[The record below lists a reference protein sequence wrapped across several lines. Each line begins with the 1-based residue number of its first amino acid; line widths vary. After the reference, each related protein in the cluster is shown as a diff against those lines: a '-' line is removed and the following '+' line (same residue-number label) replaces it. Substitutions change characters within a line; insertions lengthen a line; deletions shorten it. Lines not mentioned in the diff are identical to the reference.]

1 MNHFCLRHK
10 GNYQHICFWVTVV
23 SHLPATGE
31 MLSLRKKN
39 IISKKISRLKNH
51 RYIFMHRPTALTKI
65 IWRVSSQAV
74 PSSGRPKN
82 RTWKAKKKKKN
93 DLVCKKKTLQLYQRV
108 RLDSLQIYHQIY
120 LYRFRHDVFCY

>member
-23 SHLPATGE
+23 FYLPATGE

-65 IWRVSSQAV
+65 IWRVSSLAV

-82 RTWKAKKKKKN
+82 RTWKAKKKN